1 MDATEFDL
9 PQAPCI
15 VNIYNSFRGRALTAV
30 LERMQRSVM
39 IYSRQVRIAYVAPTV
54 PEAFLQ
60 IPGMRIFK
68 DAKRYIIYDFGEL
81 VCARMPQM
89 GN

>member
-1 MDATEFDL
+1 
-9 PQAPCI
+9 
-15 VNIYNSFRGRALTAV
+15 
-30 LERMQRSVM
+30 
-39 IYSRQVRIAYVAPTV
+39 VRIAYVAPTV

-81 VCARMPQM
+81 VCARMPPM